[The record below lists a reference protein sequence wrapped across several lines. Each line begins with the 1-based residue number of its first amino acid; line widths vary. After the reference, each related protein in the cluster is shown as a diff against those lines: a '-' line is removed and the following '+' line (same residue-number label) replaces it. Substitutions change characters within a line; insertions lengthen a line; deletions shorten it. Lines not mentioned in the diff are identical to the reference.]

1 MQDDQPVKPANIL
14 NIVATNQGKRPLTI
28 QKPIAKPLTPAQ
40 VKEMM
45 AAGTAVVDARSS
57 AQFGSGHIIGAI
69 NVQMSTSEFEQRVG
83 WVVEDDTPIILI
95 TKTTE
100 EAQRCIYNM
109 AFIGL
114 DQFVV
119 GYLDGG
125 MDAWMEAGEPVHT
138 ISQMD
143 VHTLSHKLST
153 NGLQVL
159 DVRADDEWDEGHI
172 QNAHFMPYTSMAR
185 QLSIPSRIGQL
196 DLDLDQ
202 SIAVTCATGKR
213 SSTAISLMQ
222 RHGYKN
228 LYNVTGGMEAWK
240 NAGFE
245 MIDGEGQVCSL

>member
-14 NIVATNQGKRPLTI
+14 NIVATNQGKRPLTTT
-28 QKPIAKPLTPAQ
+28 KPVAKPLTPAQ

-45 AAGTAVVDARSS
+45 AAGTAVVDTRTS
-57 AQFGSGHIIGAI
+57 AQFGSGHIMGAI

-95 TKTTE
+95 TKTAA
-100 EAQRCIYNM
+100 EAQQCIYNM
-109 AFIGL
+109 AFIAL
-114 DQFVV
+114 DQFVM

-138 ISQMD
+138 VSQID
-143 VHTLSHKLST
+143 VHTLNHKLAT

-159 DVRADDEWDEGHI
+159 DVREDEEWDDGHI

-185 QLSIPSRIGQL
+185 QLNIPPQIDQLSL
-196 DLDLDQ
+196 DLEQ

-213 SSTAISLMQ
+213 SSTAISLLQ
-222 RHGYKN
+222 RYGYKN
-228 LYNVTGGMEAWK
+228 LYNVTGGMAAWK

-245 MIDGEGQVCSL
+245 MLDGEGQMCSL